1 MRRKLPIIIIV
12 GVLLVALAGGAL
24 LMRPSETTPRPNLA
38 QMPPTTTTST
48 ATTNASPQATS
59 APRPAAPSNI
69 APITHLR
76 GRNDAPV
83 LIEEYGDFQCPPC
96 GALHPILKRI
106 EGEYATQV
114 RVAFHH
120 FPLREMHKNA
130 GEASRAA
137 EAAALQGK
145 FWQMHD
151 LLFENQS
158 QWKDAAPARP
168 FFLNYARTL
177 GLDLQ
182 KFTQDID
189 SSTVSTR
196 VMNDE
201 AAGAAR
207 GVTGTPTVFLNGRE
221 VPYEVITNYERFR
234 AAIESEIAA
243 KK

>member
-1 MRRKLPIIIIV
+1 MRRKLPIFIIV
-12 GVLLVALAGGAL
+12 GVLIVALAAGAL
-24 LMRPSETTPRPNLA
+24 LMRPSETTTRPNVA
-38 QMPPTTTTST
+38 QMPPTVGLI
-48 ATTNASPQATS
+48 NPSPQPSS
-59 APRPAAPSNI
+59 APRPAAATNI

-76 GRNDAPV
+76 GRTDAPV

-96 GALHPILKRI
+96 GFLHPILKRL
-106 EGEYATQV
+106 EGEYATQL
-114 RVAFHH
+114 RVAYHH

-130 GEASRAA
+130 AEAARAA
-137 EAAALQGK
+137 EAAGLQGK

-151 LLFENQS
+151 LLYEKQP

-168 FFLNYARTL
+168 LFLSYARTL

-182 KFTQDID
+182 KFAQDID

-201 AAGAAR
+201 QGGMAR

-221 VPYEVITNYERFR
+221 VPFEIATNYDKLRAVIER
-234 AAIESEIAA
+234 ELAA